1 MSNELRNFLALSYDE
16 LEQLNL
22 KAKEQRQKR
31 VAVHKI
37 QEERIKYLT
46 DEKRIKAV
54 TVLFSDLEG
63 RLHMLDYDKKFL
75 VKSWDNLTFDGSSI
89 RGFTAQRESDLRL
102 AMDWASFY
110 WAPADVFGSG
120 KVLVFGEVIDKDGSP
135 YSADIRGRLKG
146 FAGEMYKNEEYT
158 LNAANEIE
166 GFLFQGSDAERRYNE
181 TGKFEYVNTGGYYH
195 SLPGDPLRTFI
206 DTTAEVQRAMGF
218 QNEKDH
224 PEVAPSQFEI
234 NYGYGEV
241 VQAADQIQLYK
252 LICRQVATRMGLTA
266 CFLPKPVVGV
276 NGNGMH
282 TNVSISKGGK
292 NIYWDPK
299 GEEKL
304 SKFGW
309 AFVDRILTHGNDIC
323 LLLNASVNAYRRLD
337 PHFEAP
343 NQLKA
348 SPVDRGSMIRIPI
361 GNERSMRVEVRSV
374 APDANPYLVMYSI
387 FRTGIEGET
396 AKIKNLRQAE
406 RYLPDNVYLAL
417 DNFRKADWTTKLLG
431 EDVKARYGAL
441 KQAAA
446 DRCARHSARLSKCR
460 KCSTTT
466 RSTINSCGI
475 CFRQIPQ
482 GSGEWG
488 GSPVTKSTRFSLVHS
503 SHSRRR
509 AHALNRSGRLRHSWP
524 LLRPMPR
531 RFLPYW
537 LRPSML
543 LRCAQRCNRRT
554 SPSPQQRA
562 RSTAASSHR
571 AFRSWSWRRSAFGS
585 HGPYPG

>member
-1 MSNELRNFLALSYDE
+1 
-16 LEQLNL
+16 
-22 KAKEQRQKR
+22 
-31 VAVHKI
+31 
-37 QEERIKYLT
+37 
-46 DEKRIKAV
+46 
-54 TVLFSDLEG
+54 
-63 RLHMLDYDKKFL
+63 
-75 VKSWDNLTFDGSSI
+75 
-89 RGFTAQRESDLRL
+89 
-102 AMDWASFY
+102 
-110 WAPADVFGSG
+110 
-120 KVLVFGEVIDKDGSP
+120 
-135 YSADIRGRLKG
+135 
-146 FAGEMYKNEEYT
+146 MYKKEEYT

-181 TGKFEYVNTGGYYH
+181 TGKFDYVNTGGYYH

-252 LICRQVATRMGLTA
+252 LICRQVATRMGSTA
-266 CFLPKPVVGV
+266 SFLPKPVVGV

-348 SPVDRGSMIRIPI
+348 SAVDRGSMIRIPI

-406 RYLPDNVYLAL
+406 RYLPDNIYLAL
-417 DNFRKADWTTKLLG
+417 DNFRKAEWTTKLLG
-431 EDVKARYGAL
+431 EDVKSRYADL

-446 DRCARHSARLSKCR
+446 DRCARQLGTFVKVPEVQYHHEVY
-460 KCSTTT
+460 
-466 RSTINSCGI
+466 N
-475 CFRQIPQ
+475 Q
-482 GSGEWG
+482 
-488 GSPVTKSTRFSLVHS
+488 
-503 SHSRRR
+503 
-509 AHALNRSGRLRHSWP
+509 
-524 LLRPMPR
+524 
-531 RFLPYW
+531 FLW
-537 LRPSML
+537 NL
-543 LRCAQRCNRRT
+543 
-554 SPSPQQRA
+554 
-562 RSTAASSHR
+562 
-571 AFRSWSWRRSAFGS
+571 F
-585 HGPYPG
+585 